1 MHLYALAH
9 FVAFATTFGCVGRHK
24 IGYAL
29 YVGKRPTTRK
39 DRAMMTQYQKIEKF
53 QARMAE
59 LNTFIERWAEDENA
73 EFDKGDIDR
82 IMEVVQ
88 FVPGMFQTF
97 LALSNKM
104 LVALGDLRDDIADDL
119 GECL

>member
-1 MHLYALAH
+1 
-9 FVAFATTFGCVGRHK
+9 
-24 IGYAL
+24 
-29 YVGKRPTTRK
+29 
-39 DRAMMTQYQKIEKF
+39 MMTQYQKIEKF

-59 LNTFIERWAEDENA
+59 LNTFIERWSEDENV

>member
-1 MHLYALAH
+1 
-9 FVAFATTFGCVGRHK
+9 
-24 IGYAL
+24 
-29 YVGKRPTTRK
+29 
-39 DRAMMTQYQKIEKF
+39 MMTQYQKIEKF

-59 LNTFIERWAEDENA
+59 LNTFIERWAEDENV

>member
-1 MHLYALAH
+1 
-9 FVAFATTFGCVGRHK
+9 
-24 IGYAL
+24 
-29 YVGKRPTTRK
+29 
-39 DRAMMTQYQKIEKF
+39 MMTQYQKIEKF

-59 LNTFIERWAEDENA
+59 LNTFIERWIDDENV

-88 FVPGMFQTF
+88 FVPGMFQSF
-97 LALSNKM
+97 LALSNKA